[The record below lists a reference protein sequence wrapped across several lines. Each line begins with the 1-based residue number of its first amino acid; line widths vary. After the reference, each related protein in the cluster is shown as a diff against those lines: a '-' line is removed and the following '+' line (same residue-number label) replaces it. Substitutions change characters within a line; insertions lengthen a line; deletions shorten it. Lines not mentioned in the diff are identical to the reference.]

1 MGSDKIV
8 EKRVENVC
16 NERDIL
22 FNLFI
27 IYRFII
33 YRKLERI
40 EKNIYDLKEKNK
52 HNKSIA
58 SDIEQLFVLVSQI
71 TICYKSILNL
81 PNNYFNLLV
90 DEDIKML
97 VVDLKYTTL
106 KIKSDIFPL
115 GINEINKN
123 KLLEL
128 IELLGEEKK

>member
-1 MGSDKIV
+1 MGSDKFV
-8 EKRVENVC
+8 EKMVENVC

-22 FNLFI
+22 FNL
-27 IYRFII
+27 FII

-52 HNKSIA
+52 HSKSIT
-58 SDIEQLFVLVSQI
+58 SDIDQLFVLVSQI
-71 TICYKSILNL
+71 AICYKSILAL
-81 PNNYFNLLV
+81 SNNYFNLLA

-97 VVDLKYTTL
+97 VVDLKSTTL

>member
-27 IYRFII
+27 IYR
-33 YRKLERI
+33 KLERI

-52 HNKSIA
+52 HSKSIA

-71 TICYKSILNL
+71 TICYKSILDL
-81 PNNYFNLLV
+81 PNTCFNLLV

>member
-1 MGSDKIV
+1 MV
-8 EKRVENVC
+8 EKVC

-22 FNLFI
+22 FNL
-27 IYRFII
+27 FII

-52 HNKSIA
+52 HSKSIT
-58 SDIEQLFVLVSQI
+58 SDIDQLFVLVSQI
-71 TICYKSILNL
+71 AICYKSILAL
-81 PNNYFNLLV
+81 SNNYFNLLA

-97 VVDLKYTTL
+97 VVDLKSTTL

-115 GINEINKN
+115 GVNEINKN

>member
-1 MGSDKIV
+1 MGSDKFV
-8 EKRVENVC
+8 EKMVEKVC

-27 IYRFII
+27 IYR
-33 YRKLERI
+33 KLERI
-40 EKNIYDLKEKNK
+40 GKNIYDLKEKNK
-52 HNKSIA
+52 HSKSIT
-58 SDIEQLFVLVSQI
+58 SDIDQLFVLVSQI
-71 TICYKSILNL
+71 AICYKSILAL
-81 PNNYFNLLV
+81 PNNCFNLLA

-97 VVDLKYTTL
+97 VVDLKSTTL

-115 GINEINKN
+115 GVKEINKN

>member
-1 MGSDKIV
+1 MGSDKFV
-8 EKRVENVC
+8 EKMVENVC

-22 FNLFI
+22 FNL
-27 IYRFII
+27 FII

-52 HNKSIA
+52 HSKSIT
-58 SDIEQLFVLVSQI
+58 SDIDQLFVLVSQI
-71 TICYKSILNL
+71 TICYKSILDL
-81 PNNYFNLLV
+81 PNNCFNLLV

-128 IELLGEEKK
+128 IELLVEDKK

>member
-1 MGSDKIV
+1 MGSDKFV
-8 EKRVENVC
+8 EKMVEKVC

-27 IYRFII
+27 IYR
-33 YRKLERI
+33 KLERI
-40 EKNIYDLKEKNK
+40 GKNIYDLKEKNK
-52 HNKSIA
+52 HSKSIA

-71 TICYKSILNL
+71 AICYKSILAL
-81 PNNYFNLLV
+81 PNTCFNLLV

-115 GINEINKN
+115 GVNEINKN

>member
-1 MGSDKIV
+1 MGSDKFV
-8 EKRVENVC
+8 EKMVENVC

-22 FNLFI
+22 FNL
-27 IYRFII
+27 FII

-52 HNKSIA
+52 HSKSIA

-71 TICYKSILNL
+71 TICYKSILAL
-81 PNNYFNLLV
+81 SNNYFNLLA

-115 GINEINKN
+115 GVNEINKN

>member
-1 MGSDKIV
+1 MGSDKFV
-8 EKRVENVC
+8 EKMVEKVC

-22 FNLFI
+22 FNL
-27 IYRFII
+27 FII

-52 HNKSIA
+52 HSKSIT
-58 SDIEQLFVLVSQI
+58 SDIDQLFVLVSQI
-71 TICYKSILNL
+71 AICYKSILAL
-81 PNNYFNLLV
+81 SNNYFNLLA

-97 VVDLKYTTL
+97 VVDLKSTTL
-106 KIKSDIFPL
+106 KIKRDIFPL
-115 GINEINKN
+115 GVNEINKN

>member
-1 MGSDKIV
+1 MV
-8 EKRVENVC
+8 EKMVEKVC

-22 FNLFI
+22 FNL
-27 IYRFII
+27 FII

-52 HNKSIA
+52 HSKSIT
-58 SDIEQLFVLVSQI
+58 SDIDQLFVLVSQI
-71 TICYKSILNL
+71 AICYKSILAL
-81 PNNYFNLLV
+81 PNNCFNLLA

-115 GINEINKN
+115 GVNEINKN

-128 IELLGEEKK
+128 IELLD